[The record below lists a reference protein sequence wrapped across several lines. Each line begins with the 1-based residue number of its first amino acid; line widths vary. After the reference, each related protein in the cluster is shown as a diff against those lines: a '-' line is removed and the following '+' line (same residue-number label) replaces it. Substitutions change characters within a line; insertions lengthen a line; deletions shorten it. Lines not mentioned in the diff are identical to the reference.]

1 MLELLAKQEYSQ
13 FSKYYMFDVHA
24 RRCAIF
30 MPIIGLHASRC
41 IFLMAL
47 SIRVR
52 ASLGGTRQAR
62 IRRSLCDHQISESN
76 VMLVGNDSVLDAQG
90 TVVEGEMQ
98 LPQHAS

>member
-1 MLELLAKQEYSQ
+1 
-13 FSKYYMFDVHA
+13 MFDVHA
-24 RRCAIF
+24 GRCAIF

>member
-1 MLELLAKQEYSQ
+1 MCNI
-13 FSKYYMFDVHA
+13 HA
-24 RRCAIF
+24 HYW
-30 MPIIGLHASRC
+30 PSRC

>member
-1 MLELLAKQEYSQ
+1 
-13 FSKYYMFDVHA
+13 MFDVHA
-24 RRCAIF
+24 GRCAIF

-47 SIRVR
+47 SMRVR
-52 ASLGGTRQAR
+52 ASWGGTRQAR

-90 TVVEGEMQ
+90 TVEEGEMQ